1 MTRYI
6 DLLNLTE
13 AVRGLH
19 CPIDADLPND
29 WMELPQDHWFWQPLP
44 AGYRV
49 GLVDG
54 SPALLEITDER
65 SIEDLQTTA
74 LAVINAQADIAL
86 KPITDLYPR
95 SEIDSWSVQSE
106 EAAAWLADQRVSTVL
121 VDAITGPIGLQEKVE
136 FCNAILNKADEYKA
150 AVGVVIAWRRAC
162 TAWVDVQTDRE
173 QLISYVPKY
182 PEVPHG

>member
-1 MTRYI
+1 MSRYI
-6 DLLNLTE
+6 DVLCLAE
-13 AVRGLH
+13 VVKGIH
-19 CPIDADLPND
+19 CPVDSVVPENWLQLP
-29 WMELPQDHWFWQPLP
+29 EDHWFWQPLP

-65 SIEDLQTTA
+65 SIEDLQAEA
-74 LAVINAQADIAL
+74 LAAINAQVDIEL
-86 KPITDLYPR
+86 KPISDFYSR
-95 SEIDSWSVQSE
+95 AEMDSWPLQSE
-106 EAAAWLADQRVSTVL
+106 EAAAWLADQRAPTVL
-121 VDAITGPIGLQEKVE
+121 VDAITGPLSYQEKVE